1 MSRRNLWQIDMGDGS
16 WAASAWTAAAP
27 STAAQSVR
35 PAACS
40 GPTAASRS
48 SSSAA
53 ASPSEGMAADG
64 PLLRFRHG
72 RLGAPGRP
80 APHPAAPWWR
90 PVPGPGRRRPG
101 RPGHVRAAGLPAG
114 HRPGAGAVRRQPDGA
129 GPGRRG
135 GGRPLCWG
143 RAVRRP
149 GPVPHG
155 GRVRGGGA
163 AGGVARPS
171 RRSPPV
177 EVDQGRPAAVERD
190 HQDQD
195 QGRQLPPGIRHA
207 VGTWDWLA
215 DRWRQASEQAASREA
230 SPEASTTPPPWR

>member
-1 MSRRNLWQIDMGDGS
+1 MARRNLWQIDMGDGS
-16 WAASAWTAAAP
+16 GPSAAWTAASP
-27 STAAQSVR
+27 STAAPSVR

-48 SSSAA
+48 SRSAA
-53 ASPSEGMAADG
+53 ALPSEGVAADG

-80 APHPAAPWWR
+80 APHPAAPWWP
-90 PVPGPGRRRPG
+90 PVPALAG
-101 RPGHVRAAGLPAG
+101 AGLAALVMSALLTYLLATDL
-114 HRPGAGAVRRQPDGA
+114 GAGAVRRQPDGA
-129 GPGRRG
+129 GPGCRG
-135 GGRPLCWG
+135 GGRPSCSG

-163 AGGVARPS
+163 AGGVAGPS

-190 HQDQD
+190 HQDQAAPAGHPPCRRHLGLAGRPLAPG
-195 QGRQLPPGIRHA
+195 QRAGRQPGGLARGLHHSPPR
-207 VGTWDWLA
+207 
-215 DRWRQASEQAASREA
+215 R
-230 SPEASTTPPPWR
+230 